1 MNPHN
6 QEWGGGLQADQRV
19 GHSSTA
25 ALNSLHCSISS
36 QVRGTHQQGTK
47 SQIIL
52 LLLLRN
58 IMKQTETQRENQK
71 LAHPSHHLFV
81 GAGATAERTRRSR
94 YSRHHEGRARSRH
107 PTQKSERHQR
117 RRSRSREQG
126 PRTAVIRRSFPP
138 SPERSRRRGYPSGF
152 LGGDG
157 WLVRHRTRR
166 RCKNFG
172 TLGRGLAPGL
182 TRMMLCDVEALE
194 GQTDYRY
201 AAE

>member
-1 MNPHN
+1 MG
-6 QEWGGGLQADQRV
+6 WGPSSRPRV

-25 ALNSLHCSISS
+25 TAALNSLHRSISS
-36 QVRGTHQQGTK
+36 QVRGTHQQDTK

-52 LLLLRN
+52 LMLLRN
-58 IMKQTETQRENQK
+58 IMKQRETQRETQK
-71 LAHPSHHLFV
+71 LAHPFHHLFV

-94 YSRHHEGRARSRH
+94 HSRHHEGRTGSRH
-107 PTQKSERHQR
+107 PTQKRDRHQR

-126 PRTAVIRRSFPP
+126 PRNAVIRRPFPP
-138 SPERSRRRGYPSGF
+138 SPERSRRYPSGF

-166 RCKNFG
+166 RCKKNG
-172 TLGRGLAPGL
+172 TLGRGLAPEL
-182 TRMMLCDVEALE
+182 TRMMLCDVEVL
-194 GQTDYRY
+194 GRQTDHRY